1 MNITFAAQDIGSSC
15 AFQILAVLSGLC
27 YFWPVTDFISEEIS
41 SGDLGAWGARC
52 RGA

>member
-15 AFQILAVLSGLC
+15 VFQILAVLSRLC
-27 YFWPVTDFISEEIS
+27 YFWPVTTFISVEIS
-41 SGDLGAWGARC
+41 SGDLDAREARC